1 MVKYIAIV
9 GGQYCQ
15 VLDNIN
21 THRLL
26 CRYLILYR
34 IPLYINREGGF
45 RDLVTRT
52 SLTQK
57 TRMKLILPRIKL
69 KNKMMVSR
77 IKMKNKIMV
86 PRIKLKKKLVKKK
99 RGS

>member
-1 MVKYIAIV
+1 MVKYIAIM

-15 VLDNIN
+15 VLDNTN

-34 IPLYINREGGF
+34 IYINREGGF

-86 PRIKLKKKLVKKK
+86 PRIKLKKKLMKKK